1 MPIQKNLDGQEN
13 ILYWARR
20 KDYLGRNLALFE
32 PKLSYSSTGATK
44 KSTELSDY
52 QEIRHTLYDSH
63 FSNKLDDKIKYA
75 TTAPYF

>member
-20 KDYLGRNLALFE
+20 KNYLGRNLALFE
-32 PKLSYSSTGATK
+32 PKLSYSSIVATK

-52 QEIRHTLYDSH
+52 QETS
-63 FSNKLDDKIKYA
+63 
-75 TTAPYF
+75 